1 MGTALGGGSRLNLLG
16 SALQFLDL
24 GVGFQCAEHIFFLIQ
39 GNLPNDIIPNPRRTS
54 ETLCFPSVSGQF
66 GTVLG
71 CSSRLNLLGSSLGL
85 FDLGVGFQCAE
96 HVFFLIQG
104 NLSSYIIPNPSG
116 TLETLCFHRYFGLLG
131 TALGGGSRL
140 IFFVRHSNFLIWES
154 EFSARSIFPS

>member
-1 MGTALGGGSRLNLLG
+1 MLLSQIRAEPQKHCVSLRYFGLLGTALGGGSRLNLLG

-96 HVFFLIQG
+96 HVTFLDPG
-104 NLSSYIIPNPSG
+104 
-116 TLETLCFHRYFGLLG
+116 
-131 TALGGGSRL
+131 
-140 IFFVRHSNFLIWES
+140 
-154 EFSARSIFPS
+154 